1 MAKLEDLTKGALVLG
16 VLADRAV
23 KVVDVDWHGTNAI
36 TLTFTDESAGRPGQ
50 ELLYRDDESRLSVEQ
65 AGRAWSMDADGGLFR
80 VVSEA
85 KRISLAYLFDPFL
98 AVQTS
103 NLDPLPHQIEAVY
116 SKMLPR
122 QPLRYLLADDPGA
135 GKTIM
140 AGLFCKELM
149 IRGDVERC
157 LIIAPGSLVEQ
168 WQDELWQKF
177 GLSFEILTKDMIE
190 TARSGN
196 PFAERPLLIAR
207 LDHLS
212 RNEDLQAK
220 LEATDWDLVV
230 VDEAH
235 KMSAHYVGGEIKETK
250 RYKLGRLAGSVTRHF
265 LLMTATP
272 HAGIEEDFHLFLA
285 LLDADRFEGKPRG
298 AVHAVDTS
306 DLMRRLVKEK
316 LLRFDGTPLF
326 PERRSY
332 TAIYP
337 LSDDEARLYTRVSE
351 YVQEEMNRAERLKAE
366 GEGRRGAVVGFALT
380 ALQRRLASSP
390 EAIYQSLAR
399 RRRRLESRIAEERLR
414 KRGADLAAEIGRPI
428 IPAALPGLDDDFD
441 ADDLPERELEELEE
455 ELVDQASAAR
465 TIAELEYEI
474 KTLAGLE
481 QLAQQV
487 RSGGT
492 DRKWEELSNLLQH
505 TPEMF
510 DAHGERRKLIVF
522 SEHRDTLTYLI
533 DRLRILLGREE
544 AVVAIHGGVP
554 RDERRKIQEAF
565 VQDKDVLVLVATDAA
580 GEGINLQRAHLMV
593 NYDLPWNPNRI
604 EQRFGRV
611 HRIGQTEVCHLW
623 NLVADETREGAVFQ
637 RLFDKLEEQRNA
649 LGDQVFDVL
658 GESFRGRSLRDLL
671 VDAVRYG
678 EQPEVKARLTAI
690 VDATVGDSLRE
701 IIHERALVSDV
712 MNAADVERIRDEMER
727 AEARK
732 LQPHFVR
739 SFFLE
744 AFRLLGGAIRE
755 REPGRFEITHVP
767 TELRRRDR
775 QIGLGSPLLR
785 RYERVAFEKD
795 LIAVDGRPLAQ
806 FVTPGHPLLDG
817 TIDLIIERY
826 DSLLRQGAVLI
837 DDTDPDDAPRV
848 IVYLQHSV
856 VDGRTDSAGNRR
868 VVSKQFEFVDVD
880 AHGTARHAG
889 WAPYLD
895 CRPATLEELALL
907 RPVIEGEWVRA
918 DLESSS
924 LERGVELARL
934 HLDEVRRRTLDRV
947 DRTTS
952 AVRDRLTTQ
961 FQYWDHRAN
970 QLKDRELAGK
980 LPRSGMNSAK
990 ARQRADELQARLKRR
1005 LEELDAERQLSPLPP
1020 VVTGGALVVP
1030 AGLLASML
1038 GAPLHEIADRAR
1050 ERFVTE
1056 RAAVDAV
1063 LAAEKRCGRSPTE
1076 MPPNNKGYDIESKDD
1091 DGVLWFVEVKGRI
1104 AGAETF
1110 TVTRS
1115 EVGIARNKTGQHILA
1130 LVEVEDGVATEV
1142 RYVRRSFE
1150 EVGDLPFGTVSV
1162 NLKWKAYFERGEEP
1176 SHAIDRNVRTEFPA
1190 LSARTPER

>member
-1 MAKLEDLTKGALVLG
+1 MARLEDLTKGALARG

-23 KVVDVDWHGTNAI
+23 KVVDVEWHGSNAI
-36 TLTFTDESAGRPGQ
+36 TLTFTDESTGKPGQ
-50 ELLYRDDESRLSVEQ
+50 ELLYRDDERRLSIEQ
-65 AGRAWSMDADGGLFR
+65 GGRAWSMDADGALFR
-80 VVSEA
+80 LVSEA

-140 AGLFCKELM
+140 AGLFCKELV

-157 LIIAPGSLVEQ
+157 LVIAPGSLVEQ

-177 GLSFEILTKDMIE
+177 GLSFDILTREMIE
-190 TARSGN
+190 TSRSGN
-196 PFAERPLLIAR
+196 PFSEKPLLIAR

-212 RNEDLQAK
+212 RNEELQAK

-230 VDEAH
+230 MDEAH
-235 KMSAHYVGGEIKETK
+235 KLSAHYTGGEVKETK
-250 RYKLGRLAGSVTRHF
+250 RYKLGRLAGSVTRHL

-298 AVHAVDTS
+298 ATHTVDTS
-306 DLMRRLVKEK
+306 DMMRRLVKEK
-316 LLRFDGTPLF
+316 LLKFDGTPLF

-332 TAIYP
+332 TAIFP
-337 LSDDEARLYTRVSE
+337 LSDGEALLYKRVTE
-351 YVQEEMNRAERLKAE
+351 YVQEEMGRAERLKAE

-390 EAIYQSLAR
+390 EAIFQSLVR
-399 RRRRLESRIAEERLR
+399 RRRRLEQRIADERIR
-414 KRGADLAAEIGRPI
+414 KHGAEVAAELGTPS
-428 IPAALPGLDDDFD
+428 IPSEFRSADDDGFD
-441 ADDLPERELEELEE
+441 VDDLPEGELEELEA

-465 TIAELEYEI
+465 TIAELGYEI
-474 KTLAGLE
+474 RTLADLE
-481 QLAQQV
+481 ELARQV
-487 RSGGT
+487 RASGA
-492 DRKWEELSNLLQH
+492 DRKWEELSSLLQH

-510 DAHGERRKLIVF
+510 DAHGDRRKLIIF
-522 SEHRDTLTYLI
+522 SEHRDTLNYLV
-533 DRLRILLGREE
+533 DKLRSLLGREE
-544 AVVAIHGGVP
+544 AVVAIHGGLP
-554 RDERRKIQEAF
+554 REERRKVQEAF
-565 VQDKDVLVLVATDAA
+565 VNDKDVIVLVATDAA

-611 HRIGQTEVCHLW
+611 HRIGQQEVCHLW
-623 NLVADETREGAVFQ
+623 NLVADDTREGAVFQ
-637 RLFDKLEEQRNA
+637 RLFDKLEEQRRA
-649 LGDQVFDVL
+649 LGDQVYDVL

-678 EQPEVKARLTAI
+678 DDPLQKLRLRTV

-701 IIHERALVSDV
+701 IVHERALVSDV
-712 MNAADVERIRDEMER
+712 MSADDVERIRDEMER

-739 SFFLE
+739 AFFLE
-744 AFRLLGGAIRE
+744 AFALLGGAIRE

-767 TELRRRDR
+767 AELRRRDR
-775 QIGLGSPLLR
+775 QIGLGAPMLR
-785 RYERVAFEKD
+785 RYERITFEKD

-837 DDTDPDDAPRV
+837 DEADPGDTSSV
-848 IVYLQHSV
+848 LVYLQHAV
-856 VDGRTDSAGNRR
+856 VDGRTDAAGNRR
-868 VVSKQFEFVDVD
+868 VVSKQFDFVTVD
-880 AHGTARHAG
+880 PDGTARHAG

-895 CRPATLEELALL
+895 CRPATGDELALL
-907 RPVIEGEWVRA
+907 VPVIEGEWVRK
-918 DLESSS
+918 DLESSA
-924 LERGVELARL
+924 LEHGVELARA
-934 HLDEVRRRTLDRV
+934 HLEEVRRRTLDRV
-947 DRTTS
+947 EKTVT
-952 AVRDRLTTQ
+952 AVRDRLTSQ
-961 FQYWDHRAN
+961 IQYWDHRAN
-970 QLKDRELAGK
+970 QLKSRELAGQ
-980 LPRSGMNSAK
+980 LPKSGMNSAK

-1005 LEELDAERQLSPLPP
+1005 FEELEAERQLSPLPP
-1020 VVTGGALVVP
+1020 VVSGGALVIP
-1030 AGLLASML
+1030 AGVLAAHL
-1038 GAPLHEIADRAR
+1038 GGAPDEVADHAR
-1050 ERFVTE
+1050 ERTVTE

-1063 LAAEKRCGRSPTE
+1063 MAAERRLGRHPHE

-1091 DGVLWFVEVKGRI
+1091 DGTLWFIEVKGRI

-1110 TVTRS
+1110 TITRS
-1115 EVGIARNKTGQHILA
+1115 EIGVGRNKPDTHLLA
-1130 LVEVEDGVATEV
+1130 LAEVTDAIAKDV
-1142 RYVRRSFE
+1142 RYLRRAFE
-1150 EVGDLPFGTVSV
+1150 DVGDLPFNTISV
-1162 NLKWKAYFERGEEP
+1162 NLQWKPYFERGE
-1176 SHAIDRNVRTEFPA
+1176 VPA
-1190 LSARTPER
+1190 

>member
-1 MAKLEDLTKGALVLG
+1 MARLEDLTKGALARG
-16 VLADRAV
+16 VLADRAI
-23 KVVDVDWHGTNAI
+23 KVVDVEWHGSNAI
-36 TLTFTDESAGRPGQ
+36 TLTFTDESTGKPGQ
-50 ELLYRDDESRLSVEQ
+50 ELLYRDDEPRLSIEQ
-65 AGRAWSMDADGGLFR
+65 AGRAWSMDADGSLFR
-80 VVSEA
+80 LVSEA

-157 LIIAPGSLVEQ
+157 LVIAPGSLVEQ

-177 GLSFEILTKDMIE
+177 GLTFEILTREMIE

-196 PFAERPLLIAR
+196 PFSEKPLLIAR

-212 RNEDLQAK
+212 RNEELQAK

-230 VDEAH
+230 MDEAH
-235 KMSAHYVGGEIKETK
+235 KLSAHYTGGEVKETK
-250 RYKLGRLAGSVTRHF
+250 RYKLGRLAGSVTRHL

-298 AVHAVDTS
+298 AIHSVDTS

-316 LLRFDGTPLF
+316 LLKFDGTPLF

-332 TAIYP
+332 TAIFP
-337 LSDDEARLYTRVSE
+337 LSDGEALLYKRVTE
-351 YVQEEMNRAERLKAE
+351 YVQEEMGRAERLKAE

-390 EAIYQSLAR
+390 EAIFQSLVR
-399 RRRRLESRIAEERLR
+399 RRRRLEQRIADERIR
-414 KRGADLAAEIGRPI
+414 KRGAELAAELGTPS
-428 IPAALPGLDDDFD
+428 IPSEFRSADYDDFD
-441 ADDLPERELEELEE
+441 VDDLPEGELEELEE

-465 TIAELEYEI
+465 TIVELEYEI
-474 KTLAGLE
+474 RTLADLGE
-481 QLAQQV
+481 LARQV
-487 RSGGT
+487 RASGT
-492 DRKWEELSNLLQH
+492 DRKWEELSSLLQH

-510 DAHGERRKLIVF
+510 DAHGDRRKLIIF
-522 SEHRDTLTYLI
+522 SEHRDTLNYLV
-533 DRLRILLGREE
+533 DKLRSLLGREE
-544 AVVAIHGGVP
+544 AVVAIHGGLP
-554 RDERRKIQEAF
+554 REERRKVQEAF
-565 VQDKDVLVLVATDAA
+565 VNDKNVIVLVATDAA

-611 HRIGQTEVCHLW
+611 HRIGQQEVCHLW
-623 NLVADETREGAVFQ
+623 NLVAEDTREGEVFQ
-637 RLFDKLEEQRNA
+637 RLFDKLDEQRRA

-671 VDAVRYG
+671 VEAVRYG
-678 EQPEVKARLTAI
+678 DDPLVKLRLRMV
-690 VDATVGDSLRE
+690 VDETVGDSLRE
-701 IIHERALVSDV
+701 VVHERALVSDV
-712 MNAADVERIRDEMER
+712 MSADDVERIRDEMER

-739 SFFLE
+739 AFFLE
-744 AFRLLGGAIRE
+744 AFALLGGAIRE

-767 TELRRRDR
+767 AELRRRDR
-775 QIGLGSPLLR
+775 QIGLGAPMLR
-785 RYERVAFEKD
+785 RYERVTFEKN

-826 DSLLRQGAVLI
+826 DALLRKGAVLI
-837 DDTDPDDAPRV
+837 DEADPSDTPSV
-848 IVYLQHSV
+848 LVYLQHAV
-856 VDGRTDSAGNRR
+856 VDGRTDAAGNRR
-868 VVSKQFEFVDVD
+868 VVSKQFDFVTVD
-880 AHGTARHAG
+880 PHGAARHAG

-895 CRPATLEELALL
+895 CRPATREELVLL
-907 RPVIEGEWVRA
+907 QPVIEGEWVRK
-918 DLESSS
+918 DLESSA
-924 LERGVELARL
+924 LEHGVELARA

-947 DRTTS
+947 EKTAN

-961 FQYWDHRAN
+961 IQYWDHRAN
-970 QLKDRELAGK
+970 QLKDRELAGR
-980 LPRSGMNSAK
+980 LPKSGMNSAK

-1005 LEELDAERQLSPLPP
+1005 LEELEAERQLSPLPP
-1020 VVTGGALVVP
+1020 VVSGGALVIP
-1030 AGLLASML
+1030 AGVLAAHL
-1038 GAPLHEIADRAR
+1038 GAAPTEVADHAR
-1050 ERFVTE
+1050 ERTVTE

-1063 LAAEKRCGRSPTE
+1063 IASERRLGRQPRE

-1091 DGVLWFVEVKGRI
+1091 DGTLWFIEVKGRV

-1115 EVGIARNKTGQHILA
+1115 EIGVGRNKPDTHLLA
-1130 LVEVEDGVATEV
+1130 LAEVADAVATEV
-1142 RYVRRSFE
+1142 RYVRRAFE
-1150 EVGDLPFGTVSV
+1150 EVGDLPFNTISV
-1162 NLKWKAYFERGEEP
+1162 NLQWKPYFQRGE
-1176 SHAIDRNVRTEFPA
+1176 VPA
-1190 LSARTPER
+1190 